1 MSDWIKTKAMDLF
14 FNRIGA
20 AAKGTGTCAQF
31 TTFKVGYGWVDESG
45 ETPELSALVGDETD
59 IPAEFFVGSV
69 TGGQMTVDYSIGV
82 ITCQCTIPVDSL
94 VAPEKASVIGIFDQD
109 DGLIAAAVF
118 YPDWVLPE
126 EEYRLNVYLNF
137 PTSGVA

>member
-1 MSDWIKTKAMDLF
+1 MSDWIKTTAMDLF

-20 AAKGTGTCAQF
+20 AAQGTGSCAQF
-31 TTFKVGYGWVDESG
+31 VTFKVGYGWVDESG
-45 ETPELSALVGDETD
+45 ETPDLTELTGTELD

-69 TGGQMTVDYSIGV
+69 AGGEMVVSYSGGI
-82 ITCQCTIPVDSL
+82 ILCQCVIAEDSL
-94 VAPEKASVIGIFDQD
+94 VEPEKASVIGIFDQD
-109 DGLIAAAVF
+109 DGLVAAAVF

-137 PTSGVA
+137 PTSGA